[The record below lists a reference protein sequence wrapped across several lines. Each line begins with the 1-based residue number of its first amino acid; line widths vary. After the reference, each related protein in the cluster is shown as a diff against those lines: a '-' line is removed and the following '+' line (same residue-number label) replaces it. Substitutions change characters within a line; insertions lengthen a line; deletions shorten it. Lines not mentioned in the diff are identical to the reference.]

1 MTGIGDRVAAGRG
14 GEPRVR
20 RLSPLSALVLAAL
33 GWPAIV
39 VEAAAQSPTLPGI
52 LEADDRVS
60 IEPDHWPW
68 TAIGR
73 VNRTSGGFC
82 TGTLVGPQHVL
93 TAAHCLFD
101 PHTRRLRPPG
111 SIHFVA
117 GYARGGFVGH
127 AVAAEFRVA
136 NDYRPGAVEAAA
148 NLAHDWAIIELT
160 SPLGIEPIP
169 LHVPQPRADDGT
181 GGAVEIVQAGY
192 SQDRAHILSVHA
204 GCSIT
209 DQDGRVGLLFH
220 SCDATRGDSGSPLLL
235 RQDGAVELMAL
246 HVAVAEGAGVSR
258 GVAIPAARF
267 AADVSR

>member
-1 MTGIGDRVAAGRG
+1 MTGAGRRIPAERG
-14 GEPRVR
+14 GGPRVR
-20 RLSPLSALVLAAL
+20 RLSALCALLSAAL
-33 GWPAIV
+33 GWPAMAT
-39 VEAAAQSPTLPGI
+39 EAAAQSHTLPGI

-101 PHTRRLRPPG
+101 PRTRRWRPPG

-117 GYARGGFVGH
+117 GYARGRFAGH
-127 AVAAEFRVA
+127 AVASGFRIA
-136 NDYRPGAVEAAA
+136 NDYLPGAVEAAA

-160 SPLGIEPIP
+160 SPLGIDPIP
-169 LHVPQPRADDGT
+169 LRAPRPTADAVDGT
-181 GGAVEIVQAGY
+181 AEIVQAGY

-209 DQDGRVGLLFH
+209 DADGRVGLLFH

-235 RQDGAVELMAL
+235 RHDGAVELVAL
-246 HVAVAEGAGVSR
+246 HVAVAEGAGGSR
-258 GVAIPAARF
+258 GVARPAARF
-267 AADVSR
+267 AEDVSR

>member
-1 MTGIGDRVAAGRG
+1 MTGPDRSVPVERG
-14 GEPRVR
+14 GGPRVR
-20 RLSPLSALVLAAL
+20 RLSALFAALFAAL
-33 GWPAIV
+33 GSPAV
-39 VEAAAQSPTLPGI
+39 VTEAAAQPQTLPGI

-60 IEPDHWPW
+60 VEPDHWPW

-101 PHTRRLRPPG
+101 PRTRRWRPPG

-117 GYARGGFVGH
+117 GYARGQFAGH
-127 AVAAEFRVA
+127 AVAAGFRVA
-136 NDYRPGAVEAAA
+136 NDYLPGAVEAAA

-169 LHVPQPRADDGT
+169 LRVPQPSAASETNGT
-181 GGAVEIVQAGY
+181 VEIVQAGY

-209 DQDGRVGLLFH
+209 DADGRVGLLFH

-235 RQDGAVELMAL
+235 RQDGAVELVAL
-246 HVAVAEGAGVSR
+246 HVAVAEGAGGSR